1 MGGLISSTATSVTH
15 SRMVRG
21 KPDAAAV
28 AATIILIASA
38 VSFGRLM
45 LLAAAADGGNLWGYV
60 PAMSVL
66 MLVLGLF
73 AAVQWMRRGDV
84 DGTLPAPSN
93 PTELRS
99 ALVFTLLYGVV
110 LFAVAAARHRY
121 GKDGLMVVAGLSG
134 LTDMDAITLSMAQLS
149 RDGVV
154 SVGEALRAI
163 LCAAGSNFLFK
174 ILVVGLAGGRA
185 VLVRVLPG
193 FLVALGVAAAWAL
206 WG

>member
-1 MGGLISSTATSVTH
+1 
-15 SRMVRG
+15 
-21 KPDAAAV
+21 
-28 AATIILIASA
+28 
-38 VSFGRLM
+38 
-45 LLAAAADGGNLWGYV
+45 
-60 PAMSVL
+60 
-66 MLVLGLF
+66 
-73 AAVQWMRRGDV
+73 
-84 DGTLPAPSN
+84 
-93 PTELRS
+93 
-99 ALVFTLLYGVV
+99 
-110 LFAVAAARHRY
+110 
-121 GKDGLMVVAGLSG
+121 MVVAGLSG

-185 VLVRVLPG
+185 VLVRVLPA